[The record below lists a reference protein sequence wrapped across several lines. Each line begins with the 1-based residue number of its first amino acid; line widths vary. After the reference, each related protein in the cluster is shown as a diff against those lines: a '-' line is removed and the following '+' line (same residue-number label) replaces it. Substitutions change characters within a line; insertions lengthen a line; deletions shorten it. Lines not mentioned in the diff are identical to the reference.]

1 MSAADVTAVMLTI
14 GEPTFERARE
24 SVLRQTHPVRDVV
37 VVENVHPFHRAF
49 NDGAARVRTPFF
61 VQVDADMVLDDDCVA
76 QQLSRFADG
85 VGSVVCHLRD
95 ALYGRVE
102 GIKMYRTA
110 CVGGG
115 QRDAISS
122 DTDLHDRMARAGWST
137 VYALRPDGPDRALW
151 HTFGEHG
158 RDYTPFFAYARHVV
172 DGRRWRHRGNA
183 EAVRHHFHL
192 LHRSTHPAGLMSHL
206 ALAHGLFLPGDHD
219 MLGRYEPDA
228 EFHRIVAL
236 LARDTRPGGPLV
248 RGVPEQKRRLL
259 HKFQLQSRHRDGQG
273 PHRRGGFRDHQ
284 RRAVPA
290 FGGRRVVALAILG
303 ERGEHIRRSGLRGK
317 GGLVVGVMISQ
328 PPLVAA
334 DPLVDLFQRIA
345 EGRVGV
351 HRLALGLQRHT
362 RRKVDD
368 AVDLIAHPRLSD
380 RHIGV
385 CRAIEILGHTAGQFV
400 CDAGPERI
408 SDIHVTAGDLDT
420 HAHSPCLGDSKTA

>member
-37 VVENVHPFHRAF
+37 VVENVQPFHRAF

-85 VGSVVCHLRD
+85 VGSIVCHLRD

-115 QRDAISS
+115 QPDSISS

-172 DGRRWRHRGNA
+172 DGRRWRYRGNA

-192 LHRSTHPAGLMSHL
+192 LHRSAHPAGLMSHV
-206 ALAHGLFLPGDHD
+206 ALAHGLFLSGDHD
-219 MLGRYEPDA
+219 LLGRYEPDE

-236 LARDTRPGGPLV
+236 LARDPRPGGPVVRRPRLPSATPRQAFRRAYRRGIAVAAYGARRDVEAELDRLHATRHPWAWLMQAAFCHGLFVDRFDADRCEREWSALAPFSYYFEPAPVVRRIARELRGRLARAV
-248 RGVPEQKRRLL
+248 RG
-259 HKFQLQSRHRDGQG
+259 
-273 PHRRGGFRDHQ
+273 
-284 RRAVPA
+284 
-290 FGGRRVVALAILG
+290 
-303 ERGEHIRRSGLRGK
+303 
-317 GGLVVGVMISQ
+317 
-328 PPLVAA
+328 
-334 DPLVDLFQRIA
+334 
-345 EGRVGV
+345 
-351 HRLALGLQRHT
+351 
-362 RRKVDD
+362 
-368 AVDLIAHPRLSD
+368 
-380 RHIGV
+380 
-385 CRAIEILGHTAGQFV
+385 
-400 CDAGPERI
+400 
-408 SDIHVTAGDLDT
+408 
-420 HAHSPCLGDSKTA
+420 